1 MNFIKPTVGN
11 IVIKSEDKMFIDF
24 EHNNFPINL
33 DQIISFEEVGIPSS
47 GIKFKIP
54 SIRFITANTTPLI
67 WCFSNEK
74 DRVENLVLIQKQ
86 CKLI

>member
-11 IVIKSEDKMFIDF
+11 IVIKSENKMFMDF
-24 EHNNFPINL
+24 EHTNLPINL
-33 DQIISFEEVGIPSS
+33 NQIISFEEVGITSS

-54 SIRFITANTTPLI
+54 SIRFITASTTPLI

-74 DRVENLVLIQKQ
+74 DKSNNLLFIQKQ